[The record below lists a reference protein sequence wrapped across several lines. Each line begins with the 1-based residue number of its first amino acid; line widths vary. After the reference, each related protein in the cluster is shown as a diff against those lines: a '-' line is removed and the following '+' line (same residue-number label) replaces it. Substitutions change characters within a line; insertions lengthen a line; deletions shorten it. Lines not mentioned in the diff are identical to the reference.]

1 MSNWAP
7 KPLRPTL
14 NEGIFQWEEKPV
26 VIKGLDAM
34 QQQRRA
40 DGTPLTTLGPKC
52 AEPPRIKLTLRNE
65 DIVAKGSLAA
75 NIRTPEVDAESAE
88 DSPKDPEARLEKTRK
103 SVSSYLVAKGVK
115 LPIKF

>member
-1 MSNWAP
+1 MSHWAP

-26 VIKGLDAM
+26 VVKGLDAM
-34 QQQRRA
+34 QQQRRI
-40 DGTPLTTLGPKC
+40 DGTPPTTLGPKC

-75 NIRTPEVDAESAE
+75 KIKPETDKVLNE
-88 DSPKDPEARLEKTRK
+88 DSGADPEARLEKTRK
-103 SVSSYLVAKGVK
+103 SMTSYLMSKGVK

>member
-1 MSNWAP
+1 MTHWAP

-26 VIKGLDAM
+26 VVKGLSAM
-34 QQQRRA
+34 QQQRRL

-52 AEPPRIKLTLRNE
+52 AEPPRIPLTLRNE

-75 NIRTPEVDAESAE
+75 NIKPETDRVLNE
-88 DSPKDPEARLEKTRK
+88 DSGSDPEARLEKTRK